1 MLIPTKDQFS
11 SLPVPQQITHLARV
25 DAKTRQELLL
35 SRGSLDLVRALSPEM
50 LFYTLKEI
58 GLTDAVGLLAMASPE
73 QVRDMMDLDCW
84 QKDQL
89 NNQRIVSWLMLLDEA
104 GSSKLAEWVLHAD
117 IELLVLIVKR
127 HFEVVRQAD
136 IEEDLDF
143 DRSAYFTFDDHY
155 LLRFLGE
162 EEPILSLLLERLRV
176 LDYGQYT
183 YVLENS
189 ILELDSG
196 LEEAE
201 LRWRNARLADRAYPE
216 YEEAHELF
224 VPVRP
229 EALHLDRYERPAV
242 RPLRFASG
250 EELIP
255 SDHALMLLEPQD
267 SFLLRALAAVPVEDL
282 EAISQELA
290 ALTNQVV
297 IADGCDPGELSEV
310 RRCVTLTHDTLN
322 IGLAFLAEGDEARGV
337 QRLHETVLR
346 PIFQAGF
353 GLMSRVSQQARALDA
368 DLLKSGLVAWET
380 YLDTP
385 FREGVAGAKRRPPL
399 FFRGLETPGEILYR
413 PFQQLADIHTVET
426 MLAQLPI
433 WFGVVHQLAAWTPGP
448 APEGVTLSVL
458 WNTAFVHWVVDK
470 TSSCQPVRRR
480 DIAEWQRHV
489 QGQKLE
495 PTLAAFIEHVATQ
508 CHLTEDDM
516 ATLRPLAAFAQER
529 LNDVMAVDAAT
540 IDLHYIEGLLV
551 TGE

>member
-1 MLIPTKDQFS
+1 MTTLSTEQFS
-11 SLPVPQQITHLARV
+11 SLPVPQQIAQLARV

-35 SRGSLDLVRALSPEM
+35 SARGSLDLVRSLSPEM

-58 GLTDAVGLLAMASPE
+58 GMTDAVGLLGLASPE

-89 NNQRIVSWLMLLDEA
+89 NNQRIISWLMLLDEA
-104 GSSKLAEWVLHAD
+104 GSGKLAEWVLHAD
-117 IELLVLIVKR
+117 IELLVLLVKR

-136 IEEDLDF
+136 VEEDPDF
-143 DRSAYFTFDDHY
+143 DRSPYFTFDDQY

-162 EEPILSLLLERLRV
+162 EEPILPLLLERLRV

-216 YEEAHELF
+216 YEEARELF

-229 EALHLDRYERPAV
+229 ESIPLDRYQRAV

-255 SDHALMLLEPQD
+255 SDHALMLLEPQN
-267 SFLLRALAAVPVEDL
+267 SFLLRALAAVPAEDL

-297 IADGCDPGELSEV
+297 IADGCDPGELAEV
-310 RRCVTLTHDTLN
+310 RRSVALTHDTLN
-322 IGLAFLAEGDEARGV
+322 IGLAFFAEGDETRAAH
-337 QRLHETVLR
+337 RLRETVLR

-353 GLMSRVSQQARALDA
+353 GLTSRVSQQARALDA

-399 FFRGLETPGEILYR
+399 FFRGLETTGEILYR
-413 PFQQLADIHTVET
+413 PFQELADIHTVER

-448 APEGVTLSVL
+448 ALEGVTLSVL

-470 TSSCQPVRRR
+470 TSTCQPVHRK
-480 DIAEWQRHV
+480 DIAVWQRHV
-489 QGQKLE
+489 KGKKLE
-495 PTLAAFIEHVATQ
+495 PALAAFIATVAARCQ
-508 CHLTEDDM
+508 LTEDDTE
-516 ATLRPLAAFAQER
+516 TLRPLAAFAQER
-529 LNDVMAVDAAT
+529 LDDVMAVDATT
-540 IDLHYIEGLLV
+540 IDLNYIEGLLV
-551 TGE
+551 TE

>member
-1 MLIPTKDQFS
+1 MLIPTKEQFS
-11 SLPVPQQITHLARV
+11 SLPVLQQIAQLARV

-35 SRGSLDLVRALSPEM
+35 SARGSLDLVRSLSPEM

-58 GLTDAVGLLAMASPE
+58 GMTDAVGLLGLASPE

-89 NNQRIVSWLMLLDEA
+89 NNQRMISWLMLLDEA

-117 IELLVLIVKR
+117 IELLVLLVKR

-136 IEEDLDF
+136 VEEDPDF
-143 DRSAYFTFDDHY
+143 DRSPYFTFDDQY

-162 EEPILSLLLERLRV
+162 EEPILPLLLERLRV

-216 YEEAHELF
+216 YEEARELF

-229 EALHLDRYERPAV
+229 ESIPLDRYQRAV

-267 SFLLRALAAVPVEDL
+267 SFLRRALAAVPVEDL

-297 IADGCDPGELSEV
+297 IADGCDPGELAEV
-310 RRCVTLTHDTLN
+310 RRSVALTHDTLN
-322 IGLAFLAEGDEARGV
+322 IGLAFLADGDDARGA
-337 QRLHETVLR
+337 QRLRETVLR

-353 GLMSRVSQQARALDA
+353 GLTSRVSQQARALDA

-413 PFQQLADIHTVET
+413 PFEQLADIHTVET

-470 TSSCQPVRRR
+470 TSTCQPVQRK
-480 DIAEWQRHV
+480 DIAVWQRHV
-489 QGQKLE
+489 KGKKLE
-495 PTLAAFIEHVATQ
+495 PALAAFIATVAARCQ
-508 CHLTEDDM
+508 LTEDDTE
-516 ATLRPLAAFAQER
+516 TLRPLAAFAQER
-529 LNDVMAVDAAT
+529 LDDVMAVDAAT
-540 IDLHYIEGLLV
+540 IDLNYIEGLLV
-551 TGE
+551 TE

>member
-1 MLIPTKDQFS
+1 
-11 SLPVPQQITHLARV
+11 
-25 DAKTRQELLL
+25 
-35 SRGSLDLVRALSPEM
+35 M

-58 GLTDAVGLLAMASPE
+58 GMTDAVGLLGLASPE

-89 NNQRIVSWLMLLDEA
+89 NNQRIISWLMLLDEA

-117 IELLVLIVKR
+117 IELLVLLVKR
-127 HFEVVRQAD
+127 HFEVIRKAD
-136 IEEDLDF
+136 IEEDPDF
-143 DRSAYFTFDDHY
+143 DQSPYFTFDDHY

-162 EEPILSLLLERLRV
+162 EEPILPLLLERLRV

-216 YEEAHELF
+216 YEEARELF

-229 EALHLDRYERPAV
+229 EEIRLERYQRAV

-267 SFLLRALAAVPVEDL
+267 SFFLRALAAIPAEDL

-297 IADGCDPGELSEV
+297 IADGCDPGELAEV
-310 RRCVTLTHDTLN
+310 RRSVALTHDTLN
-322 IGLAFLAEGDEARGV
+322 IGLAFLAEGDEARAV
-337 QRLHETVLR
+337 PRLHETVLR

-368 DLLKSGLVAWET
+368 DLLKSGLVTWET

-399 FFRGLETPGEILYR
+399 FFRGLETTGEILYR
-413 PFQQLADIHTVET
+413 PFQELADIHTVER

-470 TSSCQPVRRR
+470 TSTCQPVQRK
-480 DIAEWQRHV
+480 DIAVWQRHV
-489 QGQKLE
+489 KGKKLE
-495 PTLAAFIEHVATQ
+495 PALAAFIATVAAQ
-508 CHLTEDDM
+508 CQLTEDDTE
-516 ATLRPLAAFAQER
+516 TLRPLAAFAQER
-529 LNDVMAVDAAT
+529 LNDVMAVDATT
-540 IDLHYIEGLLV
+540 IDLNYIEGLLV
-551 TGE
+551 TE

>member
-1 MLIPTKDQFS
+1 MIIPTKEQFS
-11 SLPVPQQITHLARV
+11 SLPVPQQITQLARV

-35 SRGSLDLVRALSPEM
+35 SARGSLDLVRSLSPEM

-58 GLTDAVGLLAMASPE
+58 GMTDAVGLLGLASPE

-89 NNQRIVSWLMLLDEA
+89 NNQRIISWLMLLDEA
-104 GSSKLAEWVLHAD
+104 GSGKLAEWVLHAD
-117 IELLVLIVKR
+117 IELLVLLVKR

-136 IEEDLDF
+136 IEEDPDF
-143 DRSAYFTFDDHY
+143 DRSPYFTFDDQY

-162 EEPILSLLLERLRV
+162 EEPILPLLLERLRV

-189 ILELDSG
+189 MLELDSG

-216 YEEAHELF
+216 YEEARELF

-229 EALHLDRYERPAV
+229 ESIPLDRCQRAV

-267 SFLLRALAAVPVEDL
+267 SFFLRALAAVPAEDL

-297 IADGCDPGELSEV
+297 IADGCDPGELAEV
-310 RRCVTLTHDTLN
+310 RRSVALTHDTLN
-322 IGLAFLAEGDEARGV
+322 IGLAFLADGDEVRGA
-337 QRLHETVLR
+337 QRLRETVLR

-413 PFQQLADIHTVET
+413 PFQQLADIHTVER

-433 WFGVVHQLAAWTPGP
+433 WFGVVHQLAAWTAGP

-470 TSSCQPVRRR
+470 TSTCQPVQRK
-480 DIAEWQRHV
+480 DIMVWQRHV
-489 QGQKLE
+489 KGKKLE
-495 PTLAAFIEHVATQ
+495 PALAAFMATVAAQ
-508 CHLTEDDM
+508 CQLTEDDTE
-516 ATLRPLAAFAQER
+516 TLRPLAAFAQER
-529 LNDVMAVDAAT
+529 LNDVLAVDATT
-540 IDLHYIEGLLV
+540 IDLNYIEGLLV
-551 TGE
+551 TE